1 MVRSQETRRSC
12 RDDRVRAYFYGKK
25 TNFYPHIF
33 EVRFADIKIFKIGG
47 KWVVVVK
54 KISIHL
60 QYADYWLFFLVLL
73 WKYWKLIWIDW
84 FVQYPFCLLFS
95 APAVPDSCL
104 PLGMSPDQNETK
116 LVAVQPGIMIKNNKM
131 LVFLCIW
138 VHDEAVCF
146 AVSSLRL
153 TYVHRLA

>member
-1 MVRSQETRRSC
+1 M
-12 RDDRVRAYFYGKK
+12 
-25 TNFYPHIF
+25 
-33 EVRFADIKIFKIGG
+33 
-47 KWVVVVK
+47 
-54 KISIHL
+54 
-60 QYADYWLFFLVLL
+60 
-73 WKYWKLIWIDW
+73 
-84 FVQYPFCLLFS
+84 FS

-138 VHDEAVCF
+138 VQDGAVCF

-153 TYVHRLA
+153 TCTGSHRSCGLGVAAIWNNIGKSVVWPLLFF